1 MILVLGCIQNQIFVF
16 KVVWGHE
23 HECRLT
29 PEHKDLGEGKEI
41 FIRYYSYITLALGVS
56 FSSCQRNLIKTFQIE
71 AMISLIK
78 KKVLIFSRD
87 LLNGQK

>member
-1 MILVLGCIQNQIFVF
+1 MIFVF

-41 FIRYYSYITLALGVS
+41 FIRYYSYITLALGGRVVKNCNFCL
-56 FSSCQRNLIKTFQIE
+56 FSVQKMLTYVGGE
-71 AMISLIK
+71 GVK
-78 KKVLIFSRD
+78 KSENVLT
-87 LLNGQK
+87 

>member
-1 MILVLGCIQNQIFVF
+1 MILVLGCIQNLIFVF

-41 FIRYYSYITLALGVS
+41 FIRYYSYITLALNRGEGGGGLS
-56 FSSCQRNLIKTFQIE
+56 KIAIFAYFQY
-71 AMISLIK
+71 K
-78 KKVLIFSRD
+78 KC
-87 LLNGQK
+87 LLTQCPRAKWVF